1 MDEGKLLELSAWIT
15 KAGLAG
21 RPEIDML
28 EGYCER
34 LSRRRP
40 AARRRD
46 RRHRYAASAL

>member
-1 MDEGKLLELSAWIT
+1 MDDGKLLELSAWIT

-34 LSRRRP
+34 LRAAGLP
-40 AARRRD
+40 ARRRD
-46 RRHRYAASAL
+46 RGHRYAASPL